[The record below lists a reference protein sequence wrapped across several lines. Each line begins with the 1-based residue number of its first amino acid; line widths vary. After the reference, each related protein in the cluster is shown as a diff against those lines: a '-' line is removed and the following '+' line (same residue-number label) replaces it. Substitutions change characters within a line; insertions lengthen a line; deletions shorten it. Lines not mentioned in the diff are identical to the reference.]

1 MADASKPTFLETLS
15 ARSDIV
21 LALAVIAIIGVLVI
35 PIPTGMLDFALAF
48 NITFSIVVLLTT
60 LYVTRPLDLSVFPG
74 MLLVVTLMRLS
85 LNVASTRLI
94 LGHAYAGEVI
104 NSFGNFVVQGNY
116 VVGFI
121 VFVILVIIQFVVI
134 TKGAGRISEVAARF
148 TLDAMPGKQMAIDA
162 DLNAGIITD
171 VDARTRRAEIAQEAD
186 FYGAMDGASKF
197 VRGDA
202 IAGILITL
210 INIIGGFVI
219 GMAINDMD
227 LSTALRTYSLLS
239 IGDGLV
245 TQIPALL
252 VSTASGIIVSRGAS
266 SENMGKDLTDQLTRQ
281 PRAIMVTA
289 VVLFIFG
296 LLPGM
301 PTMTFMV
308 MGLIVGGVGYMT
320 LEVQKKRKISE
331 ANKSKEA
338 EKTTEPE
345 ERAEDHLKVDTLG
358 LEIGYGLIPMVDAG
372 QGGDLLNRISVIR
385 KQLATELGVMVPPIR
400 IRDNIQL
407 KPNEYQVKIKGVR
420 VSGFALMPDHMLAI
434 NPGFVEEKLEGFETR
449 DPAFNLEST
458 WIIPNLKEVAEA
470 KSYTVVEPPAVLATH
485 LTEAIRQASSE
496 ILTRQDVQHLVDTLK
511 EDSPAL
517 VDSTIPEVVSLGL
530 LQKVLGLLLSE
541 QIPIRD
547 LATIIETVSDYAPA
561 SSEADVLAEYTRMS
575 LKRQITELYKDK
587 DGRINVFTIDPAL
600 EQALADSIQNTKQ
613 GLMLLID
620 PVMTEKL
627 LEQMARQVD
636 VLQAAGQ
643 RPVCICSPN
652 IRLALRRLVE
662 ASSPNLSVVSYN
674 EILSNVELVS
684 TGMVR
689 LQDDNQ
695 NVQS

>member
-407 KPNEYQVKIKGVR
+407 KPHEYQVKIKGVR

-434 NPGFVEEKLEGFETR
+434 NPGFVEEKLEG
-449 DPAFNLEST
+449 
-458 WIIPNLKEVAEA
+458 
-470 KSYTVVEPPAVLATH
+470 
-485 LTEAIRQASSE
+485 
-496 ILTRQDVQHLVDTLK
+496 
-511 EDSPAL
+511 
-517 VDSTIPEVVSLGL
+517 
-530 LQKVLGLLLSE
+530 
-541 QIPIRD
+541 
-547 LATIIETVSDYAPA
+547 
-561 SSEADVLAEYTRMS
+561 
-575 LKRQITELYKDK
+575 
-587 DGRINVFTIDPAL
+587 
-600 EQALADSIQNTKQ
+600 
-613 GLMLLID
+613 
-620 PVMTEKL
+620 
-627 LEQMARQVD
+627 
-636 VLQAAGQ
+636 
-643 RPVCICSPN
+643 
-652 IRLALRRLVE
+652 
-662 ASSPNLSVVSYN
+662 
-674 EILSNVELVS
+674 
-684 TGMVR
+684 
-689 LQDDNQ
+689 
-695 NVQS
+695 

>member
-420 VSGFALMPDHMLAI
+420 VSGFELMPDHMLAI